1 LRDDR
6 TRLRHAFRLAIT
18 FALLLW
24 AVKTIEVTFQLAL
37 VQYGI
42 YPLEPSTL
50 TGILSAPFIHGSWS
64 HLFSNT
70 LPVVILGTALLYG
83 YPRSALPVIATVWI
97 ATGLSVWLF
106 ARGAYHIGAS
116 GLTFGVMFFLFVIGI
131 LRWDKQAIALSM
143 IIFFLYGSM
152 IWGIF
157 PSDPGVS
164 YESHFFGAAVGVLLA
179 FLLKNRDPIPEEK
192 KYSWEEET
200 DDLFEDI
207 TEINEEER

>member
-1 LRDDR
+1 
-6 TRLRHAFRLAIT
+6 
-18 FALLLW
+18 
-24 AVKTIEVTFQLAL
+24 
-37 VQYGI
+37 
-42 YPLEPSTL
+42 
-50 TGILSAPFIHGSWS
+50 
-64 HLFSNT
+64 
-70 LPVVILGTALLYG
+70 
-83 YPRSALPVIATVWI
+83 
-97 ATGLSVWLF
+97 
-106 ARGAYHIGAS
+106 
-116 GLTFGVMFFLFVIGI
+116 
-131 LRWDKQAIALSM
+131 
-143 IIFFLYGSM
+143 M